1 MVSNVFRY
9 VIDLYM
15 KQLACSHLHEAVCMP
30 KKKNSPKQDDML
42 HIPIKKKRKPRQDF
56 ELKMPFS
63 QFTVNSYLLFF

>member
-42 HIPIKKKRKPRQDF
+42 HIPIKKKKKTETRFRIENAF
-56 ELKMPFS
+56 FS
-63 QFTVNSYLLFF
+63 VYSQ